1 MHFESAGAAW
11 LQYKQGEIFM
21 PVRKGRAVWQGGF
34 KEGKG
39 YMETG
44 GGAIRGD
51 YSVDSRFENALGTN
65 PEELIAAAHAG
76 CFSMALAL
84 LLGNAGFTPKK
95 IETQAEVS
103 IEPENGGFAIK
114 VITLT
119 VEAEVPGINKDRF
132 KEIAAQAK
140 EGCPV
145 SKALAAVPQ
154 INLEA
159 ILL

>member
-1 MHFESAGAAW
+1 
-11 LQYKQGEIFM
+11 M
-21 PVRKGRAVWQGGF
+21 PTRKAKAVWQGGF

-44 GGAIRGD
+44 AGGIRGD
-51 YSVDSRFENALGTN
+51 YSVASRFESALGTN

-84 LLGNAGFTPKK
+84 LLGNAGFPPKK

-103 IEPENGGFAIK
+103 IEPEGEGFAIK
-114 VITLT
+114 SIVLT
-119 VEAEVPGINKDRF
+119 TEAEVPGISREEFTKTA
-132 KEIAAQAK
+132 EQAK

-145 SKALAAVPQ
+145 SKALSAVPL
-154 INLEA
+154 IRLEA